1 MRRSACVAGI
11 VVVALILC
19 SAAKSTEWQD
29 SDAWPMYGRNLQ
41 HTFHNPDAAITP
53 DNVAQLQSAW
63 VFPTGDAVSASP
75 AVVDGVVYTGSWDGF
90 FYALDTRSGQLKWK
104 FRLDCQ
110 MTVVPIPEVCGGLPP
125 GPDPDRFKTPG
136 GIVTASPTVS
146 HGTLYFAGG
155 KTVYAVK
162 TSDGMLLWKRVICG
176 RPEEIDC
183 ASDANDPTQV
193 LSSPAEFDGRLFV
206 AADTGGVTF
215 GIPYRGGFVALD
227 AKTGNLIWR
236 FEVDPRLDT
245 NGHIAGAQSRG
256 CGNVWSSPA
265 IDPRLRLL
273 FFGTADCEEQPL
285 PPYHGSVLALET
297 DTGRLRWVFRPRES
311 DPNRCDFDFGASPN
325 LIEVSD
331 KKYVGIGGKDRTY
344 YLLDRLTGQPRWT
357 TRVVFGRGGG
367 GFFGG
372 AAFDARRIFSATAFG
387 DGNVNTQTGLC
398 DPNFHDPA
406 NPNVVDT
413 FVQDPS
419 MHALDA
425 ATGSILWEANTNQ
438 SFGPTTLADR
448 VVFSG
453 FTGLSESE
461 LPAIKAYDARDGAPG
476 NRLLFVYPTEINH
489 RPGMVNSAVVPV
501 GRMVFFG
508 SGNFFDGSGSAIQ
521 ALTLP

>member
-1 MRRSACVAGI
+1 MAAQGQKRGPDIPSTPRRLTIDPCNKV
-11 VVVALILC
+11 
-19 SAAKSTEWQD
+19 
-29 SDAWPMYGRNLQ
+29 
-41 HTFHNPDAAITP
+41 
-53 DNVAQLQSAW
+53 SAW

-75 AVVDGVVYTGSWDGF
+75 AVVDGVIYTGSWDGY
-90 FYALDTRSGQLKWK
+90 FYALDALSGRLKWK

-110 MTVVPIPEVCGGLPP
+110 MTVVPIPEVCGGPPP
-125 GPDPDRFKTPG
+125 GPDPRRFNTPG
-136 GIVTASPTVS
+136 GIVTASPAVS
-146 HGTLYFAGG
+146 HATVYFAGG

-162 TSDGMLLWKRVICG
+162 ASDGILLWKRVICG
-176 RPEEIDC
+176 RPEETDC

-193 LSSPAEFDGRLFV
+193 LSSPAVFDDKLFFG
-206 AADTGGVTF
+206 ADTGGVTF

-285 PPYHGSVLALET
+285 PPYHGSVLALEM
-297 DTGRLRWVFRPRES
+297 DTGHLRWVFRPRES
-311 DPNRCDFDFGASPN
+311 DPNKCDFDFGASPN
-325 LIEVSD
+325 LMEAAD
-331 KKYVGIGGKDRTY
+331 KKYVGIGGKDGTY
-344 YLLDRLTGQPRWT
+344 YLLDRLTGQPHWA
-357 TRVVFGRGGG
+357 TRVVFGGGIG

-372 AAFDARRIFSATAFG
+372 AAFDDHRIFSATALG

-398 DPNFHDPA
+398 DPNYHDPA

-419 MHALDA
+419 IHALDA

-438 SFGPTTLADR
+438 SLGPTTLANR
-448 VVFSG
+448 VLFSG

-461 LPAIKAYDARDGAPG
+461 LPAIKAYDARDRAPS
-476 NRLLFVYPTEINH
+476 NRLLFAYPTQVNGQ
-489 RPGMVNSAVVPV
+489 PGMVNSAIVPI

-508 SGNFFDGSGSAIQ
+508 SGNFFDGSGSGIH
-521 ALTLP
+521 ALILP